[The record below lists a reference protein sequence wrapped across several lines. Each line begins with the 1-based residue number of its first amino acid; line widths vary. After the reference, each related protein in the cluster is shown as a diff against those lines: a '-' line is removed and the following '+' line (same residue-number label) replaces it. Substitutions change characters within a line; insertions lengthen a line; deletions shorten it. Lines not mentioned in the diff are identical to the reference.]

1 MGPLANGAKRNPAKC
16 SRGFFSSL
24 YASNEHASDG
34 HQLMALEYIP
44 HRCSVSS
51 GLNFL
56 FAGLLSLKRRYAVEQ
71 TALEVVS
78 KLESVQ
84 LNGL

>member
-1 MGPLANGAKRNPAKC
+1 
-16 SRGFFSSL
+16 
-24 YASNEHASDG
+24 
-34 HQLMALEYIP
+34 MALEYIP